1 MLGVVT
7 LNCCKFEFQSYVEEK
22 LQRVTLMKKVLITGF
37 EPFGGESVNPA
48 LEAVKR
54 LEGKKLNGGEVVI
67 CQVPVTR
74 YESIDTVV
82 KAIEQY
88 QPDIVITVGQAAG
101 RAAITPERVAI
112 NVDDFR
118 IPDNGG
124 HQPIDE
130 PVVQDGPDAY
140 FTTLPIK
147 AMTNALQKASIP
159 CQVSNTA
166 GTFVCNHL
174 FYGIQHYLRDKS
186 VRHGFVHIPLLP
198 EQDASGNQPTMSL
211 DVIVEGLALLA
222 QAAIDNESDIAV
234 TAGQIC

>member
-1 MLGVVT
+1 
-7 LNCCKFEFQSYVEEK
+7 
-22 LQRVTLMKKVLITGF
+22 MKKVLITGF
-37 EPFGGESVNPA
+37 EPFGGASVNPA

-54 LEGKKLNGGEVVI
+54 LDQVQLDGGEIVI

-74 YESIDTVV
+74 YEAIRAVMS
-82 KAIEQY
+82 AIELH
-88 QPDIVITVGQAAG
+88 QPNIVITVGQAAG

-124 HQPIDE
+124 HQPVDQPIE
-130 PVVQDGPDAY
+130 EDGPDAY

-147 AMTNALQKASIP
+147 AMTKTLQENGIP

-174 FYGIQHYLRDKS
+174 FYGIQHFLRDTDIA
-186 VRHGFVHIPLLP
+186 HGFIHIPLLP
-198 EQDASGNQPTMSL
+198 EQAALTDQPSMSL
-211 DVIVEGLALLA
+211 EMIVEGLRLAA
-222 QAAIDNESDIAV
+222 QASIDHKTDLKIG
-234 TAGQIC
+234 AGFIC

>member
-1 MLGVVT
+1 
-7 LNCCKFEFQSYVEEK
+7 
-22 LQRVTLMKKVLITGF
+22 MKKVLITGF
-37 EPFGGESVNPA
+37 EPFGGESINPA

-54 LEGKKLNGGEVVI
+54 LNGRKLDGGEVVM

-74 YESIDTVV
+74 YESIEAVIGS
-82 KAIEQY
+82 IELH

-101 RAAITPERVAI
+101 RTAITPERVAI

-118 IPDNGG
+118 ISDNGG

-130 PVVQDGPDAY
+130 PVIPGGPDAY

-147 AMTNALQKASIP
+147 AITRALQQENIP

-174 FYGIQHYLRDKS
+174 FYGVQHYLRDKS

-198 EQDASGNQPTMSL
+198 EQDSSGNQPTMSL
-211 DVIVEGLALLA
+211 DVIVEGLARLA
-222 QAAIDNESDIAV
+222 QVAIDNESDIAV

>member
-1 MLGVVT
+1 
-7 LNCCKFEFQSYVEEK
+7 
-22 LQRVTLMKKVLITGF
+22 MKKVLITGF
-37 EPFGGESVNPA
+37 DPFGGESINPA
-48 LEAVKR
+48 LEVVKR
-54 LEGKKLNGGEVVI
+54 LNGRKLDGGEVVM

-74 YESIDTVV
+74 YESIEAV
-82 KAIEQY
+82 IESIELH

-101 RAAITPERVAI
+101 RTAITPERVAI

-130 PVVQDGPDAY
+130 QVIPGGPDAY

-147 AMTNALQKASIP
+147 AITRALQQENIP

-174 FYGIQHYLRDKS
+174 FYGVQHYLRDKS

-198 EQDASGNQPTMSL
+198 EQDSSGNQPTMSL
-211 DVIVEGLALLA
+211 DVIVEGLARLA
-222 QAAIDNESDIAV
+222 QVAIDNESDIAV

>member
-1 MLGVVT
+1 
-7 LNCCKFEFQSYVEEK
+7 
-22 LQRVTLMKKVLITGF
+22 MKKVLITGF
-37 EPFGGESVNPA
+37 EPFGGESINPA

-54 LEGKKLNGGEVVI
+54 LNGRKLDGGEVVM

-74 YESIDTVV
+74 YESIEAV
-82 KAIEQY
+82 IESIELH

-101 RAAITPERVAI
+101 RTAITPERVAI

-118 IPDNGG
+118 IPDNSG

-130 PVVQDGPDAY
+130 PVIPGGPDAY

-147 AMTNALQKASIP
+147 AITRALQQENIP

-174 FYGIQHYLRDKS
+174 FYGVQHYLRDKS

-198 EQDASGNQPTMSL
+198 EQDSSGNQPTMLL
-211 DVIVEGLALLA
+211 DVIVEGLARLA
-222 QAAIDNESDIAV
+222 QVAIDNESDIAV

>member
-1 MLGVVT
+1 
-7 LNCCKFEFQSYVEEK
+7 
-22 LQRVTLMKKVLITGF
+22 MKKVLITGF
-37 EPFGGESVNPA
+37 EPFGGESINPA

-54 LEGKKLNGGEVVI
+54 LNGRKLDGGEVVM

-74 YESIDTVV
+74 YESIEAV
-82 KAIEQY
+82 IESIELH

-101 RAAITPERVAI
+101 RTAITPERVAI
-112 NVDDFR
+112 NLDDFR

-130 PVVQDGPDAY
+130 PVIPDGPDAY

-147 AMTNALQKASIP
+147 AITRALQQENIP

-174 FYGIQHYLRDKS
+174 FYGVQHYLRDKS

-198 EQDASGNQPTMSL
+198 EQDSSGNQPTMSL
-211 DVIVEGLALLA
+211 DVIVEGLARLA
-222 QAAIDNESDIAV
+222 QVAIDNESDIAV

>member
-1 MLGVVT
+1 
-7 LNCCKFEFQSYVEEK
+7 
-22 LQRVTLMKKVLITGF
+22 MKKVLITGF
-37 EPFGGESVNPA
+37 EPFGGESINPA

-54 LEGKKLNGGEVVI
+54 LNGRKLDGGEVVM

-74 YESIDTVV
+74 YESIEAV
-82 KAIEQY
+82 IESIELH

-101 RAAITPERVAI
+101 RTAITPERVAI

-130 PVVQDGPDAY
+130 PVIPGGPDAY

-147 AMTNALQKASIP
+147 AITRALQQENIP

-174 FYGIQHYLRDKS
+174 FYGVQHYLRDKS

-198 EQDASGNQPTMSL
+198 EQDSSGNQPTMSL
-211 DVIVEGLALLA
+211 GVIVEGLARLA
-222 QAAIDNESDIAV
+222 QVAIDNESDIAV

>member
-1 MLGVVT
+1 
-7 LNCCKFEFQSYVEEK
+7 
-22 LQRVTLMKKVLITGF
+22 MKKVLMTGF
-37 EPFGGESVNPA
+37 EPFGGESINPA

-54 LEGKKLNGGEVVI
+54 LDGKKLDGGEVMI

-82 KAIEQY
+82 NAIERY
-88 QPDIVITVGQAAG
+88 QPDIVITVGQASG

-130 PVVQDGPDAY
+130 PVILDGPDAY

-147 AMTNALQKASIP
+147 SITSALHKANIP

-198 EQDASGNQPTMSL
+198 EQDVSGSQPTMSL

-222 QAAIDNESDIAV
+222 QAVIDNESDIAV

>member
-1 MLGVVT
+1 
-7 LNCCKFEFQSYVEEK
+7 
-22 LQRVTLMKKVLITGF
+22 MKKVLITGF
-37 EPFGGESVNPA
+37 EPFGGESINPA

-54 LEGKKLNGGEVVI
+54 LNGRKLDGGEVVM

-74 YESIDTVV
+74 YESIEAV
-82 KAIEQY
+82 IESIELH

-101 RAAITPERVAI
+101 RTAITPERVAI

-130 PVVQDGPDAY
+130 PVIPGGPDAY

-147 AMTNALQKASIP
+147 AITRALQQENIP

-174 FYGIQHYLRDKS
+174 FYGVQHYLRDKS

-198 EQDASGNQPTMSL
+198 EQDSSGNQPTMLL
-211 DVIVEGLALLA
+211 DVIVEGLARLA
-222 QAAIDNESDIAV
+222 QVAIDNESDIAV

>member
-1 MLGVVT
+1 
-7 LNCCKFEFQSYVEEK
+7 
-22 LQRVTLMKKVLITGF
+22 MKKVLITGF
-37 EPFGGESVNPA
+37 EPFGGESINPA

-54 LEGKKLNGGEVVI
+54 LNGRKLDGGEVVM

-74 YESIDTVV
+74 YESIEAV
-82 KAIEQY
+82 IESIELH

-101 RAAITPERVAI
+101 RTAITPERVAI

-118 IPDNGG
+118 IPDNSG

-130 PVVQDGPDAY
+130 PVIPGGPDAY

-147 AMTNALQKASIP
+147 AITRALQQENIP

-174 FYGIQHYLRDKS
+174 FYGVQHYLRDKS

-198 EQDASGNQPTMSL
+198 EQDSSGNQPTMSL
-211 DVIVEGLALLA
+211 DVIVEGLARLA
-222 QAAIDNESDIAV
+222 QVAIDNESDIAV

>member
-1 MLGVVT
+1 
-7 LNCCKFEFQSYVEEK
+7 
-22 LQRVTLMKKVLITGF
+22 MKKVLITGF
-37 EPFGGESVNPA
+37 EPFGGESINPA

-54 LEGKKLNGGEVVI
+54 LNGRKLDGGEVVM

-74 YESIDTVV
+74 YESIEAV
-82 KAIEQY
+82 IESIELH
-88 QPDIVITVGQAAG
+88 QPDIVITVGQAVG
-101 RAAITPERVAI
+101 RTAITPERVAI

-130 PVVQDGPDAY
+130 PVIPGGPDAY

-147 AMTNALQKASIP
+147 AITRALQQENIP

-174 FYGIQHYLRDKS
+174 FYGVQHYLRDKS

-198 EQDASGNQPTMSL
+198 EQDSSGNQPTMSL
-211 DVIVEGLALLA
+211 DVIVEGLARLA
-222 QAAIDNESDIAV
+222 QVAIDNESDIAV